1 MLMIYRSASGER
13 ECEERAETVSE
24 RLGGEVVRIGVGEIR
39 PNPAQPRRIFES
51 EALAALSESIRRHGL
66 LQPLLVRRAEDGGV
80 ELISGERRLRA
91 AIEAG
96 LLSVPCVFAE
106 ADCRESAEL
115 AIIENLQREDLNMFE
130 EAAAMA
136 TLAERYHLTQDEIA
150 DRLSVS
156 QACVANKLR
165 LLRHSEETRELILRH
180 HLTERHARAL
190 LRIPDEETRARL
202 LEEIISRG
210 LNVAASEALVASCL
224 SARKEQPRRQ
234 RIKGAVKDLRLF
246 YNSVE
251 GAIDIARRAG
261 VNVTSERR
269 EEGGMI
275 ELLIR
280 IGGEQTSE
288 P

>member
-1 MLMIYRSASGER
+1 MLMIYRSATGR
-13 ECEERAETVSE
+13 GECEEHAETVAE
-24 RLGGEVVRIGVGEIR
+24 RLGTEVVRIGTEEIR
-39 PNPAQPRRIFES
+39 PNPAQPRRVFDP
-51 EALAALSESIRRHGL
+51 EAIASLAESIRRHGL
-66 LQPLLVRRAEDGGV
+66 LQPLLVRRTENGGV

-91 AIEAG
+91 AAEAG

-106 ADCRESAEL
+106 ADGAESAEL

-136 TLAERYHLTQDEIA
+136 ALIERYRLTQDEDA
-150 DRLSVS
+150 ERLSVS

-165 LLRHSEETRELILRH
+165 LLRHTDEARALILEH

-190 LRIPDEETRARL
+190 LRLPDAETR
-202 LEEIISRG
+202 EEILGQIIGRG
-210 LNVAASEALVASCL
+210 LNVAASEALVASVL
-224 SARKEQPRRQ
+224 ETSEVKPRRQ

-261 VNVTSERR
+261 VAVTSERR
-269 EEGGMI
+269 EEGGII
-275 ELLIR
+275 ELVIR
-280 IGGEQTSE
+280 IGRDQANTR
-288 P
+288 